1 MSTAKNKNKSK
12 NRLKN
17 DPDPKYKLKSTG
29 FSSSS
34 TGSQSKTN
42 KWTDISGIPHQVTAS
57 LRSAAKAGYQ
67 PTKDKN
73 VVSAKA
79 DYDNLVAN
87 KPGEFQST
95 YKGQLDNIYNQI
107 MNRPDFSYDLSSD
120 PMWQQYKDQY
130 TALGKQAMA
139 DTMGAAAGLTG
150 GYGSTYSQNVGQQAY
165 NGYLTQLNEMIPEL
179 YGMAL
184 NKYQLEGDQLNTA
197 FNAANTLYGNE
208 YGEYRDKV
216 ADYNTDREFLY
227 GVYSDQYDKGETAF
241 NNRYSMLAD
250 IADIYNNDYYNK
262 NNLSL
267 SKKAQTLDEKQF
279 KWDKKMD
286 MLNYKLAAKKASSS
300 SSGGSGGSSRG
311 RSKKTTTYKGSG
323 GTADSS
329 EFSSIKKV
337 CRSYKSNDKLY
348 DYVQALIKSG
358 KVSEAKGKELYHTYA
373 TANTTGKGTG
383 DNGGYNKYTQDTYS
397 WK

>member
-1 MSTAKNKNKSK
+1 MATTNKNKNKTKTNNTSA
-12 NRLKN
+12 
-17 DPDPKYKLKSTG
+17 
-29 FSSSS
+29 
-34 TGSQSKTN
+34 TGSQSSTK
-42 KWTDISGIPHQVTAS
+42 KYKDITGVTHQMTVQM
-57 LRSAAKAGYQ
+57 RNAAKKGYQ
-67 PTKDKN
+67 PSKDKN
-73 VVSAKA
+73 VTAAKA
-79 DYDNLVAN
+79 EYEGHVAN
-87 KPGEFQST
+87 NKPRDLSLT

-107 MNRPDFSYDLSSD
+107 MDRPEFSYDLSSD

-150 GYGSTYSQNVGQQAY
+150 GFGSTYSQSVGQQAY

-184 NKYQLEGDQLNTA
+184 NRYQLEGDRLNTA

-208 YGEYRDKV
+208 YGEYRDRV
-216 ADYNTDREFLY
+216 ADYNADREFLY

-241 NNRYSMLAD
+241 NNKFSMLSELAGM
-250 IADIYNNDYYNK
+250 YNSDYYNK
-262 NNLSL
+262 
-267 SKKAQTLDEKQF
+267 KAQKLDEEQF
-279 KWDKKMD
+279 KHNKKMD
-286 MLNYKLAAKKASSS
+286 ILNYNLSKKKASSS
-300 SSGGSGGSSRG
+300 GGGSGGG
-311 RSKKTTTYKGSG
+311 RSRKSTYKGSG
-323 GTADSS
+323 GTANSS

-348 DYVQALIKSG
+348 DYVQTLIKSG

-373 TANTTGKGTG
+373 TANTSGKGTG
-383 DNGGYNKYTQDTYS
+383 DKGGYNKYTQDTYS

>member
-1 MSTAKNKNKSK
+1 MGTAKNKNKSK
-12 NRLKN
+12 NKLKS
-17 DPDPKYKLKSTG
+17 DPNPKYKLKSTG

-42 KWTDISGIPHQVTAS
+42 KWKDISGIPHQVTAS
-57 LRSAAKAGYQ
+57 LREAAKNGYQ

-107 MNRPDFSYDLSSD
+107 MNRPNFSYDLSSD

-383 DNGGYNKYTQDTYS
+383 DKGGYNKYTQDTYS

>member
-12 NRLKN
+12 NKLKS
-17 DPDPKYKLKSTG
+17 DPNPKYKLKSTG
-29 FSSSS
+29 FSSSG
-34 TGSQSKTN
+34 TGSQSKTK
-42 KWTDISGIPHQVTAS
+42 KWKDISGIPHQVTAS
-57 LRSAAKAGYQ
+57 LREAAKNGYQ

-73 VVSAKA
+73 VVSAKG

-87 KPGEFQST
+87 KPGDFQST
-95 YKGQLDNIYNQI
+95 YKGQLDTIYNQI
-107 MNRPDFSYDLSSD
+107 MNRPDFSYDLTSD

-250 IADIYNNDYYNK
+250 IADTYNNDYYNK
-262 NNLSL
+262 NNLNL
-267 SKKAQTLDEKQF
+267 SKKAQKLDEDQF
-279 KWDKKMD
+279 KWNKKMD
-286 MLNYKLAAKKASSS
+286 KLNYNLALKKTSSS
-300 SSGGSGGSSRG
+300 GSSRSGGSGRR
-311 RSKKTTTYKGSG
+311 RSKSTTYKGSG

-329 EFSSIKKV
+329 EFASIKKA

-348 DYVQALIKSG
+348 DYVQTLIKSG

-373 TANTTGKGTG
+373 TANKTGKGTG
-383 DNGGYNKYTQDTYS
+383 DKGGYNKYTQDTYR

>member
-1 MSTAKNKNKSK
+1 MGTAKNKNKSK
-12 NRLKN
+12 NKLKS
-17 DPDPKYKLKSTG
+17 DPNPKYKLKSTG

-42 KWTDISGIPHQVTAS
+42 KWKDISGIPHQVTAS
-57 LRSAAKAGYQ
+57 LREAAKNGYQ

-107 MNRPDFSYDLSSD
+107 MNRPNFSYDLSSD

-262 NNLSL
+262 SNLSL

-286 MLNYKLAAKKASSS
+286 MLNYKLASKKASSS
-300 SSGGSGGSSRG
+300 GSGSGRG
-311 RSKKTTTYKGSG
+311 RSKKSTYKGSG

-383 DNGGYNKYTQDTYS
+383 DKGGYNKYTQDTYS

>member
-1 MSTAKNKNKSK
+1 MSTTKNKNKNK
-12 NRLKN
+12 NKTEN
-17 DPDPKYKLKSTG
+17 GLKSTG
-29 FSSSS
+29 FSSAASG
-34 TGSQSKTN
+34 TGSPTTNGKT
-42 KWTDISGIPHQVTAS
+42 KYRDVSGVGHKLISQINY
-57 LRSAAKAGYQ
+57 AAKTGYQ
-67 PTKDKN
+67 PTKDEN

-139 DTMGAAAGLTG
+139 DTMGTAAGLTG

-216 ADYNTDREFLY
+216 ADYDADRQFLY

-241 NNRYSMLAD
+241 NNRYNMLTGL
-250 IADIYNNDYYNK
+250 ADIYNNDYYNK

-267 SKKAQTLDEKQF
+267 SKRAQKLDEEQF
-279 KWDKKMD
+279 KWNKQMDK
-286 MLNYKLAAKKASSS
+286 LNYNLSLKKASSS
-300 SSGGSGGSSRG
+300 GGGSGRG
-311 RSKKTTTYKGSG
+311 RSKKST
-323 GTADSS
+323 
-329 EFSSIKKV
+329 KK
-337 CRSYKSNDKLY
+337 KSDDNSQSCKE
-348 DYVQALIKSG
+348 ICEKKS
-358 KVSEAKGKELYHTYA
+358 
-373 TANTTGKGTG
+373 
-383 DNGGYNKYTQDTYS
+383 
-397 WK
+397 

>member
-1 MSTAKNKNKSK
+1 MSTTKNKNKNK
-12 NRLKN
+12 NKN
-17 DPDPKYKLKSTG
+17 KTNKTQNGLKSTG

-42 KWTDISGIPHQVTAS
+42 KWKDVSGVPHQVTAS
-57 LRSAAKAGYQ
+57 LRSAGKTGYQ

-95 YKGQLDNIYNQI
+95 YKGQLDTIYNQI

-250 IADIYNNDYYNK
+250 IADVYNNDYYNK

-383 DNGGYNKYTQDTYS
+383 DKGGYNKYTQDTYS

>member
-1 MSTAKNKNKSK
+1 MGTAKNKNKSK
-12 NRLKN
+12 NKLKS
-17 DPDPKYKLKSTG
+17 DPNPKYKLKSTG

-42 KWTDISGIPHQVTAS
+42 KWKDISGIPHQVTAS
-57 LRSAAKAGYQ
+57 LREAAKNGYQ

-107 MNRPDFSYDLSSD
+107 MNRPNFSYDLSSD

-348 DYVQALIKSG
+348 DYVQALIKRG

-383 DNGGYNKYTQDTYS
+383 DKGGYNKYTQDTYS